1 MKRYIITLFVLL
13 GALTACERYDADDHK
28 FGNVVYLNVSQTSPV
43 QLATFSNNRA
53 TYDCTLQ
60 AALTYPAGQDV
71 QVSLEV
77 DPSLVAAYNARYG
90 TSWPML
96 DAKYYALSSETATIA
111 AGRTVSEVVTLQLKE
126 LMGEGEEQTGALPL
140 DETYLVPVRISGA
153 SIDVLGGSD
162 VAWYVVK
169 RSSAITV
176 AAQLGAGNWINF
188 PTLDKYGENSKAWNG
203 LTAMTYEA
211 LIYIDQFATSTV
223 TSDGNT
229 NKVSISSVMGVEQY
243 LLLRIGDTN
252 FERQQL
258 QFDGS
263 GGGSNFG
270 KFPSSD
276 ATKCL
281 STGRWYHV
289 ACTYDQTTQT
299 VRVYVDGKI
308 QSEETGVGIAIP
320 SKKNQINLA
329 MRALYDL
336 WNTTPDDQK
345 SQYETEDTGY
355 NSLGDAYQFFIGKS
369 YDEYRPLNGKIA
381 EARVWS
387 VARTPEQIWE
397 NMYDIE
403 NPADDPTL
411 LGYWKFNEG
420 AGNTVKD
427 YSMYGNDG
435 VAETDIVWPTGIEIP
450 KINETEE

>member
-43 QLATFSNNRA
+43 QLATFSNNRE

-60 AALTYPAGQDV
+60 AALTYPAAQDV
-71 QVSLEV
+71 QVSLAV

-90 TSWPML
+90 TAWPML
-96 DAKYYALSSETATIA
+96 DEKYYTLSAPETTIA
-111 AGRTVSEVVTLQLKE
+111 AGRTVSDVVTLQLRG

-140 DETYLVPVRISGA
+140 DETFLVPVRISGA
-153 SIDVLGGSD
+153 SMDVLRGSD
-162 VAWYVVK
+162 VAYYVVK

-176 AAQLGAGNWINF
+176 AAQLGEGNWINF
-188 PTLDKYGENSKAWNG
+188 PTLDKYGTNSSSWNG

-211 LIYIDQFATSTV
+211 LIYIDQFATT
-223 TSDGNT
+223 DAEGLP
-229 NKVSISSVMGVEQY
+229 VSISSVMGVEQY

-263 GGGSNFG
+263 GSGSQFG
-270 KFPSSD
+270 KFPGKD
-276 ATKCL
+276 ATKNL
-281 STGRWYHV
+281 EAGRWYHV
-289 ACTYDQTTQT
+289 ACTYDQAART
-299 VRVYVDGKI
+299 VRIYVDGQL
-308 QSEETGVGIAIP
+308 QSEESGVGIATQ
-320 SKKNQINLA
+320 SEDNRINLA
-329 MRALYDL
+329 MRALYDYYL
-336 WNTTPDDQK
+336 NNP
-345 SQYETEDTGY
+345 TEDNEKKYG
-355 NSLGDAYQFFIGKS
+355 GFVDAYQFFIGKS
-369 YDEYRPLNGKIA
+369 YDEKRPLNGKIA

-397 NMYDIE
+397 NMYNVE

-420 AGNTVKD
+420 AGNTVRD

-435 VAETDIVWPTGIEIP
+435 VAESDITWPAGIEIP
-450 KINETEE
+450 KINETNE

>member
-1 MKRYIITLFVLL
+1 MKRYLITFFVLL

-43 QLATFSNNRA
+43 QLATFSNNRE

-60 AALTYPAGQDV
+60 AALTYPAAQDV
-71 QVSLEV
+71 QVSLAV

-90 TSWPML
+90 TAWPML
-96 DAKYYALSSETATIA
+96 DEKYYTLSAPETTIA
-111 AGRTVSEVVTLQLKE
+111 AGRTVSDPVTLQLRE

-140 DETYLVPVRISGA
+140 DETFLVPVRISGA
-153 SIDVLGGSD
+153 SLDVMRGSD
-162 VAWYVVK
+162 VAYFVVK

-176 AAQLGAGNWINF
+176 AAQLGEGNWINF
-188 PTLDKYGENSKAWNG
+188 PTLDKYGTNSSSWNG

-211 LIYIDQFATSTV
+211 LIYIDQFATT
-223 TSDGNT
+223 DAEGLP
-229 NKVSISSVMGVEQY
+229 VSISSVMGVEQY

-263 GGGSNFG
+263 GSGSQFG
-270 KFPSSD
+270 KFPGKD
-276 ATKCL
+276 ATKNL
-281 STGRWYHV
+281 EAGRWYHV
-289 ACTYDQTTQT
+289 ACTYDQTTRT

-308 QSEETGVGIAIP
+308 QSEQTGVGIATQ
-320 SKKNQINLA
+320 SEDNRINLA
-329 MRALYDL
+329 MRALYDYYL
-336 WNTTPDDQK
+336 NNP
-345 SQYETEDTGY
+345 TEDNEKKYG
-355 NSLGDAYQFFIGKS
+355 GFVDAYQFFIGKS
-369 YDEYRPLNGKIA
+369 YDEKRPLNGKIA

-397 NMYDIE
+397 NMYNVE

-420 AGNTVKD
+420 AGNTVRD

-435 VAETDIVWPTGIEIP
+435 VAESDITWPSGIEIP
-450 KINETEE
+450 KINETNE

>member
-43 QLATFSNNRA
+43 QLATFSNNRE

-60 AALTYPAGQDV
+60 AALTYPAAQDV
-71 QVSLEV
+71 RVSLAV

-90 TSWPML
+90 TAWPML
-96 DAKYYALSSETATIA
+96 DEKYYTLSAAETTIA
-111 AGRTVSEVVTLQLKE
+111 AGRTVSDVVTLQLRG

-140 DETYLVPVRISGA
+140 DETFLVPVRISGA
-153 SIDVLGGSD
+153 SMDVLRGSD
-162 VAWYVVK
+162 VAYYVVK

-176 AAQLGAGNWINF
+176 AAQLGEGNWINF
-188 PTLDKYGENSKAWNG
+188 PTLDKYGTNSSAWNG

-211 LIYIDQFATSTV
+211 LIYIDQFATTDAEGLPV
-223 TSDGNT
+223 N
-229 NKVSISSVMGVEQY
+229 ISSVLGVEQY

-263 GGGSNFG
+263 GSGSQFG
-270 KFPSSD
+270 KFPGKD
-276 ATKCL
+276 ATKNL
-281 STGRWYHV
+281 EAGRWYHV
-289 ACTYDQTTQT
+289 ACTYDQAART
-299 VRVYVDGKI
+299 VRIYVDGQL
-308 QSEETGVGIAIP
+308 QSEESGVGIATQ
-320 SKKNQINLA
+320 SEDNRINLA
-329 MRALYDL
+329 MRALYDYYL
-336 WNTTPDDQK
+336 NNP
-345 SQYETEDTGY
+345 TEENEKKYG
-355 NSLGDAYQFFIGKS
+355 GFVDAYQFFIGKS
-369 YDEYRPLNGKIA
+369 YDEKRPLNGKIA

-397 NMYDIE
+397 NMYNVE

-420 AGNTVKD
+420 AGNTVRD

-435 VAETDIVWPTGIEIP
+435 VAESDITWPAGIEIP
-450 KINETEE
+450 KINETNE

>member
-1 MKRYIITLFVLL
+1 MKRYLITFFVLL

-43 QLATFSNNRA
+43 QLATFSNNRE

-60 AALTYPAGQDV
+60 AALTYPAAQDV
-71 QVSLEV
+71 QVSLAV

-90 TSWPML
+90 TAWPML
-96 DAKYYALSSETATIA
+96 DEKYYTLSAPETTIA
-111 AGRTVSEVVTLQLKE
+111 AGRTVSDVVTLQLRG

-140 DETYLVPVRISGA
+140 DETFLVPVRISGA
-153 SIDVLGGSD
+153 SMDVLRGSD
-162 VAWYVVK
+162 VAYYVVK

-176 AAQLGAGNWINF
+176 AAQLGEGNWINF
-188 PTLDKYGENSKAWNG
+188 PTLDKYGTNSSAWNG

-211 LIYIDQFATSTV
+211 LIYIDEFATTDAEGLPV
-223 TSDGNT
+223 N
-229 NKVSISSVMGVEQY
+229 ISSVLGVEQY

-263 GGGSNFG
+263 GSGSQFG
-270 KFPSSD
+270 KFPGKD
-276 ATKCL
+276 ATKNL
-281 STGRWYHV
+281 EAGRWYHV
-289 ACTYDQTTQT
+289 ACTYDQAART
-299 VRVYVDGKI
+299 VRIYVDGRI
-308 QSEETGVGIAIP
+308 QSEQTGVGIATQ
-320 SKKNQINLA
+320 SEDNRINLA
-329 MRALYDL
+329 MRALYDYYL
-336 WNTTPDDQK
+336 NNP
-345 SQYETEDTGY
+345 TEDNEKKYG
-355 NSLGDAYQFFIGKS
+355 GFVDAYQFFIGKS
-369 YDEYRPLNGKIA
+369 YDEKRPLNGKIA

-397 NMYDIE
+397 NMYNVE

-420 AGNTVKD
+420 AGNTVRD

-435 VAETDIVWPTGIEIP
+435 VAESDITWPSGIEIP
-450 KINETEE
+450 KINETNE

>member
-13 GALTACERYDADDHK
+13 AAFTACERYDADDHK

-60 AALTYPAGQDV
+60 AALTYPADGDV

-90 TSWPML
+90 TQWPML
-96 DAKYYALSSETATIA
+96 DEKYYTLSAAETTIA
-111 AGRTVSEVVTLQLKE
+111 AGRTVSDPVTLQLRE

-140 DETYLVPVRISGA
+140 DETYLVPIRISGA

-162 VAWYVVK
+162 VAYYVVK

-176 AAQLGAGNWINF
+176 AAQLNSGNWINF
-188 PTLDKYGENSKAWNG
+188 PTLDKYGSNSQAWNG

-211 LIYIDQFATSTV
+211 LIYIDEFATT
-223 TSDGNT
+223 DAEDMP
-229 NKVSISSVMGVEQY
+229 VSISSVMGVEQY

-263 GGGSNFG
+263 GNGSQFG
-270 KFPSSD
+270 KIPGRD
-276 ATKCL
+276 ATKNL
-281 STGRWYHV
+281 EKGRWYHV
-289 ACTYDQTTQT
+289 ACTYDQATRTA
-299 VRVYVDGKI
+299 RIYVDGQI
-308 QSEETGVGIAIP
+308 QSEATGVGISAQ
-320 SKKNQINLA
+320 SQKTQINLA

-336 WNTTPDDQK
+336 WNTAPDDQK
-345 SQYETEDTGY
+345 PQYETDDTGY
-355 NSLGDAYQFFIGKS
+355 NKLGEAYQFFLGRS
-369 YDEYRPLNGKIA
+369 YDDYRPLNGKIA

-397 NMYDIE
+397 NMYEIKD
-403 NPADDPTL
+403 PQDDPTL
-411 LGYWKFNEG
+411 LGYWKCNE
-420 AGNTVKD
+420 ASGNTVKD
-427 YSMYGNDG
+427 YSMYHNDG
-435 VAETDIVWPTGIEIP
+435 VAKYDIIWPQGIEIP
-450 KINETEE
+450 KLNENNE

>member
-28 FGNVVYLNVSQTSPV
+28 FDNVVYLNVSQTSPV
-43 QLATFSNNRA
+43 QLATFSNNRE

-60 AALTYPAGQDV
+60 AALTYPAAQDV
-71 QVSLEV
+71 QVSLAV

-90 TSWPML
+90 TAWPML
-96 DAKYYALSSETATIA
+96 DEKYYTLSAAETTIA
-111 AGRTVSEVVTLQLKE
+111 AGRTVSDPVTLQLRE

-162 VAWYVVK
+162 VAYYVVK

-176 AAQLGAGNWINF
+176 AAQLGEGNWINF
-188 PTLDKYGENSKAWNG
+188 PTLDKYGTNSSAWNG

-211 LIYIDQFATSTV
+211 LIYIDEFATTDAEGLPV
-223 TSDGNT
+223 N
-229 NKVSISSVMGVEQY
+229 ISSMLGVEQY

-263 GGGSNFG
+263 GSGSQFG
-270 KFPSSD
+270 KFPGKD
-276 ATKCL
+276 ATKNL
-281 STGRWYHV
+281 EAGRWYHV
-289 ACTYDQTTQT
+289 ACTYDQAART
-299 VRVYVDGKI
+299 VRIYVDGQL
-308 QSEETGVGIAIP
+308 QSEESGVGIATQ
-320 SKKNQINLA
+320 SEDNRINLA
-329 MRALYDL
+329 MRALYDYYL
-336 WNTTPDDQK
+336 NNP
-345 SQYETEDTGY
+345 TEDNEKKYG
-355 NSLGDAYQFFIGKS
+355 GFVDAYQFFIGKS
-369 YDEYRPLNGKIA
+369 YDEKRPLNGKIA

-397 NMYDIE
+397 NMYNVE

-420 AGNTVKD
+420 AGNTVRD

-435 VAETDIVWPTGIEIP
+435 VAESDITWPSGIEIP
-450 KINETEE
+450 KINETNE

>member
-1 MKRYIITLFVLL
+1 MKRYLITLFVLL

-43 QLATFSNNRA
+43 QLATFSNNRP

-60 AALTYPAGQDV
+60 AALTYPAAQDV
-71 QVSLEV
+71 RVSLAV

-90 TSWPML
+90 TAWPML
-96 DAKYYALSSETATIA
+96 DEKYYTLSAPETTIA
-111 AGRTVSEVVTLQLKE
+111 AGRTVSDVVTLQLRG

-140 DETYLVPVRISGA
+140 DETFLVPVRISGA
-153 SIDVLGGSD
+153 SMDVLRGSD
-162 VAWYVVK
+162 VAYYVVK

-176 AAQLGAGNWINF
+176 AAQLGEGNWINF
-188 PTLDKYGENSKAWNG
+188 PTLDKYGTNSQAWNG

-211 LIYIDQFATSTV
+211 LIYIDQFATTDAEGLPV
-223 TSDGNT
+223 N
-229 NKVSISSVMGVEQY
+229 ISSVLGVEQY

-263 GGGSNFG
+263 GSGSQFG
-270 KFPSSD
+270 KFPGKD
-276 ATKCL
+276 ATKNL
-281 STGRWYHV
+281 EAGRWYHV
-289 ACTYDQTTQT
+289 ACTYDQAART
-299 VRVYVDGKI
+299 VCVYVDGKI
-308 QSEETGVGIAIP
+308 QSEETGVGIATP
-320 SKKNQINLA
+320 SEDNRINLA
-329 MRALYDL
+329 MRALYDYYL
-336 WNTTPDDQK
+336 NNP
-345 SQYETEDTGY
+345 TEDNEKKYG
-355 NSLGDAYQFFIGKS
+355 GFVDAYQFFIGKS
-369 YDEYRPLNGKIA
+369 YDEKRPLNGKIA

-397 NMYDIE
+397 NMYNVE

-435 VAETDIVWPTGIEIP
+435 VAEIDITWPSGIEIP
-450 KINETEE
+450 KINETNE

>member
-43 QLATFSNNRA
+43 QLATFSNNRE

-60 AALTYPAGQDV
+60 AALTYPAAQDV
-71 QVSLEV
+71 QVSLAV

-90 TSWPML
+90 TAWPML
-96 DAKYYALSSETATIA
+96 DEKYYTLSAPETTIA
-111 AGRTVSEVVTLQLKE
+111 AGRTVSDVVTLQLRG

-140 DETYLVPVRISGA
+140 DETFLVPVRIGSA

-162 VAWYVVK
+162 VAYYVVK

-176 AAQLGAGNWINF
+176 AAQLGEGNWINF
-188 PTLDKYGENSKAWNG
+188 PTLDKYGTNSSAWNG

-211 LIYIDQFATSTV
+211 LIYIDEFATTDAEGLPV
-223 TSDGNT
+223 N
-229 NKVSISSVMGVEQY
+229 ISSVLGVEQY

-263 GGGSNFG
+263 GNGSQFG
-270 KFPSSD
+270 KFPGKD
-276 ATKCL
+276 ATKNL
-281 STGRWYHV
+281 EAGRWYHV
-289 ACTYDQTTQT
+289 ACTYDQTART
-299 VRVYVDGKI
+299 VRIYVDGQL
-308 QSEETGVGIAIP
+308 QSEESGVGIATQ
-320 SKKNQINLA
+320 SEDNRINLA
-329 MRALYDL
+329 MRALYDYYL
-336 WNTTPDDQK
+336 NNP
-345 SQYETEDTGY
+345 TEDNEKKYG
-355 NSLGDAYQFFIGKS
+355 GFVDAYQFFIGKS
-369 YDEYRPLNGKIA
+369 YDEKRPLNGKIA

-397 NMYDIE
+397 NMYNVE

-420 AGNTVKD
+420 AGNTVRD

-435 VAETDIVWPTGIEIP
+435 VAESDITWPAGIEIP
-450 KINETEE
+450 KINETNE

>member
-1 MKRYIITLFVLL
+1 MKRYLITLFVLL
-13 GALTACERYDADDHK
+13 AALTGCERFDADDHK

-77 DPSLVAAYNARYG
+77 DPSLVADYNARYG
-90 TSWPML
+90 TQWPML
-96 DAKYYALSSETATIA
+96 DAKYYALSSETATIP
-111 AGRTVSEVVTLQLKE
+111 AGRTASDVVTLQLKE

-140 DETYLVPVRISGA
+140 DETYLVPIRISGA

-162 VAWYVVK
+162 VAYYVVK

-188 PTLDKYGENSKAWNG
+188 PTLDKYGANSQAWNG

-211 LIYIDQFATSTV
+211 LIYVDEFATKDSEDLPV
-223 TSDGNT
+223 N
-229 NKVSISSVMGVEQY
+229 ISSVMGVEQY

-263 GGGSNFG
+263 GSGSQFG
-270 KFPSSD
+270 KIPGKD
-276 ATKCL
+276 AMKNL
-281 STGRWYHV
+281 EAGRWYHV

-308 QSEETGVGIAIP
+308 QSEETGVGIAIQ

-336 WNTTPDDQK
+336 WNTASEADKP
-345 SQYETEDTGY
+345 QYETDETGY
-355 NSLGDAYQFFIGKS
+355 NKLGDAYQFFIGKS
-369 YDEYRPLNGKIA
+369 YDEKRPLNGKIA

-397 NMYDIE
+397 NMYDVE

-435 VAETDIVWPTGIEIP
+435 EAETDIVWPTGIEIP

>member
-1 MKRYIITLFVLL
+1 MKRSIITLFVLL

-90 TSWPML
+90 TQWPML
-96 DAKYYALSSETATIA
+96 DAKYYALSSETATIP
-111 AGRTVSEVVTLQLKE
+111 AGRTASDVITLQLKE

-140 DETYLVPVRISGA
+140 DETYLVPIRISGA

-162 VAWYVVK
+162 VAYYVVK

-188 PTLDKYGENSKAWNG
+188 PTLDKYGANSQAWNG

-211 LIYIDQFATSTV
+211 LIYIDEFATKDSEDLPV
-223 TSDGNT
+223 N
-229 NKVSISSVMGVEQY
+229 ISSVMGVEQY

-263 GGGSNFG
+263 GSGSQFG
-270 KFPSSD
+270 KIPGKD
-276 ATKCL
+276 AMKNL
-281 STGRWYHV
+281 EAGRWYHV

-308 QSEETGVGIAIP
+308 QSEETGVGIAIQ

-336 WNTTPDDQK
+336 WNTASEADKP
-345 SQYETEDTGY
+345 QYETDETGY
-355 NSLGDAYQFFIGKS
+355 NKLGDAYQFFIGKS
-369 YDEYRPLNGKIA
+369 YDEKRPLNGKIA

-403 NPADDPTL
+403 NPDEDPTL

-435 VAETDIVWPTGIEIP
+435 EAETDIVWPTGIEIP

>member
-43 QLATFSNNRA
+43 QLATFSNNRP

-60 AALTYPAGQDV
+60 AALTYPAAQDV
-71 QVSLEV
+71 QVSLAV

-90 TSWPML
+90 TAWPML
-96 DAKYYALSSETATIA
+96 DEKYYTLSAPETTIA
-111 AGRTVSEVVTLQLKE
+111 AGRTVSDVVTLQLRG

-140 DETYLVPVRISGA
+140 DETFLVPVRISGA
-153 SIDVLGGSD
+153 SMDVLRGSD
-162 VAWYVVK
+162 VAYYVVK

-176 AAQLGAGNWINF
+176 AAQLGEGNWINF
-188 PTLDKYGENSKAWNG
+188 PTLDKYGANSQAWNG

-211 LIYIDQFATSTV
+211 LIYIDEFATT
-223 TSDGNT
+223 DAEDMP
-229 NKVSISSVMGVEQY
+229 VSISSVMGVEQY

-263 GGGSNFG
+263 GNGSQFG
-270 KFPSSD
+270 KFPGKD
-276 ATKCL
+276 ATKNL
-281 STGRWYHV
+281 EAGRWYHV
-289 ACTYDQTTQT
+289 ACTYDQTTRT
-299 VRVYVDGKI
+299 VRIYVDGQL
-308 QSEETGVGIAIP
+308 QSEESGVGIATQ
-320 SKKNQINLA
+320 SEDNRINLA
-329 MRALYDL
+329 MRALYDYYL
-336 WNTTPDDQK
+336 NNP
-345 SQYETEDTGY
+345 TEDNEKKYG
-355 NSLGDAYQFFIGKS
+355 GFVDAYQFFIGKS
-369 YDEYRPLNGKIA
+369 YDEKRPLNGKIA

-397 NMYDIE
+397 NMYNVE

-420 AGNTVKD
+420 AGNTVRD

-435 VAETDIVWPTGIEIP
+435 VAESDITWPAGIEIP
-450 KINETEE
+450 KINETNE